1 MQHQMYQNFTNE
13 LADFTRG
20 LSGVYQSLEE
30 LARELVG
37 HRLFT
42 LMSVDKKQG
51 EAARIFSNMP
61 DAYPIFGKKP
71 VTNTPWSKQVIENH
85 ETFVAND
92 ISEIAAVFDDY
103 ELIQSLGCESVIN
116 VPIIIGD
123 QVIGTINCLAEAGHY
138 TDDRILA
145 SQALKLPGAACFLCH
160 LSKPL
165 LAGQ

>member
-1 MQHQMYQNFTNE
+1 M
-13 LADFTRG
+13 ADCTDDF
-20 LSGVYQSLEE
+20 SDVFQSLED

-42 LMSVDKKQG
+42 LMSVDKKMG

-71 VTNTPWSKQVIENH
+71 VTNTPWSKQVIDNH

-116 VPIIIGD
+116 VPIVIGA
-123 QVIGTINCLAEAGHY
+123 QVIGTINCLAEVEHY
-138 TDDRILA
+138 TSDRILA
-145 SQALKLPGAACFLCH
+145 SDALKLPGAACFLCH
-160 LSKPL
+160 LFNNP
-165 LAGQ
+165 LAGQKYNNHNIA